1 MNEKRL
7 TPKEVTELA
16 LSTFNQ
22 DYDKCV
28 VRLPLYAKNTSINLT
43 NLSFVYDGTAWRCE
57 PLDAYSMEWLVKFYD
72 EEKKASKK

>member
-7 TPKEVTELA
+7 TVKEVADLA

-22 DYDKCV
+22 DYDERV

-43 NLSFVYDGTAWRCE
+43 NLVFTYDGTAWRCE
-57 PLDAYSMEWLVKFYD
+57 PLDVYAMEWLVKFYD
-72 EEKKASKK
+72 EEKKASEK